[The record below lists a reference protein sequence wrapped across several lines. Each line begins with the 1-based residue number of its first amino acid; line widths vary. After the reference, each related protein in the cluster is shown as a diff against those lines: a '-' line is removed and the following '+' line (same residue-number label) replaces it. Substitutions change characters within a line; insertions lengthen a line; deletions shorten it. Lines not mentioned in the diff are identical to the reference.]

1 MSHPVMSLQFF
12 VFSTLCLFVIRS
24 HAKCEIKDVMGCVV
38 HMKSRNVIIDA
49 DIMKIVYN
57 VSSEAKL
64 LHMCRTYNDVLAC
77 LRQKTSMCADED
89 LRVKLTEVSRLLL
102 FLCSPFSLKNQKTL
116 LEVAPCTKKVLQTP
130 LSLPNC
136 TNHDFSSK
144 LTICRKKCKSNSVD
158 CQSQVQ
164 MSELAVCSVV
174 SIENKCGSRAADFYS
189 QLQSTMINGE
199 YPIQCDYG
207 HEKMQHSSPKAPRG
221 EKVVKVRQRIETKIF
236 RTSRVSPQF
245 SAFDADQVTIPEE
258 PMQSQLKEFPGSTT
272 VKTALPQTTV
282 PTRYV
287 PWYLNSSSNQDDYN
301 SSYTEAPL
309 DIKIQFVTPAYLTP
323 QQNASKPIPLFNCTQ
338 APSASEALEEKKA
351 TILPKTNGDPL
362 SDILQSGKQMAKVL
376 ATKLD
381 EFAENGHA
389 YIESITGSRQQS
401 DVEEKN
407 IVPKQALNELFSAI
421 ASLSQSMRQQQHTN
435 GSSIA

>member
-174 SIENKCGSRAADFYS
+174 SIEN
-189 QLQSTMINGE
+189 N
-199 YPIQCDYG
+199 
-207 HEKMQHSSPKAPRG
+207 
-221 EKVVKVRQRIETKIF
+221 
-236 RTSRVSPQF
+236 
-245 SAFDADQVTIPEE
+245 
-258 PMQSQLKEFPGSTT
+258 
-272 VKTALPQTTV
+272 
-282 PTRYV
+282 
-287 PWYLNSSSNQDDYN
+287 
-301 SSYTEAPL
+301 
-309 DIKIQFVTPAYLTP
+309 
-323 QQNASKPIPLFNCTQ
+323 
-338 APSASEALEEKKA
+338 
-351 TILPKTNGDPL
+351 
-362 SDILQSGKQMAKVL
+362 DILQSGKQMAKVL